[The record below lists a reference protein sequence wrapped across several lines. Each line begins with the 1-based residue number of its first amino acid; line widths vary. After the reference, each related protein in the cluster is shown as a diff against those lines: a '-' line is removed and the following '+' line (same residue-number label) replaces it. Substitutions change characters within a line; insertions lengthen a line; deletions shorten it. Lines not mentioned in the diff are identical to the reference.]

1 MLKDHIDVMFYL
13 NETYLYLIY
22 LNKIIDAICS
32 PISTHD
38 SLQSV
43 GDGYS
48 TQRTTAA
55 SVLQPLCP
63 AS

>member
-1 MLKDHIDVMFYL
+1 MSTDYIDVMFYL
-13 NETYLYLIY
+13 TETYLYLISF
-22 LNKIIDAICS
+22 NKIIDAICS
-32 PISTHD
+32 PISPHD
-38 SLQSV
+38 NIQSV

-55 SVLQPLCP
+55 SVLQSLRP